1 MAEEKYLTREDI
13 INCDDLQMEEVKV
26 KEWGG
31 TVFIKELSVKERIE
45 FEASFKEK
53 KDGDIMGKM
62 LLLLSTTICDK
73 DRNPL
78 FEPSDIES
86 LHEKNVK
93 VILKLFRIANKLSAL
108 TVESEENIKKNLES
122 PQQD

>member
-1 MAEEKYLTREDI
+1 MAEEKYLTKEDI